1 MSRYILS
8 DEATQD
14 LQEIKTYLLHE
25 GGTPLVRHVFAKLKL
40 AMQMLASTPFAGH
53 KREDLTDEPVRF
65 WSVFSYLIVYDPQSK
80 PLGVARILHGRQDV
94 ERIFR
99 KTPPRFKGP

>member
-1 MSRYILS
+1 VGTGFSQKRCDNKQI
-8 DEATQD
+8 EQD
-14 LQEIKTYLLHE
+14 AASELAHL
-25 GGTPLVRHVFAKLKL
+25 AL

-94 ERIFR
+94 ERILP